1 MNCQGDLI
9 ARGGAKESLGN
20 LDKEPDESWGP
31 TGVAYTTLVLEVGMK
46 ESLIDNRL
54 ASIKKMEIKN
64 DSKKINGNSN
74 KNDNKN

>member
-46 ESLIDNRL
+46 ESLRDIDNRL
-54 ASIKKMEIKN
+54 ATINKMEIKTTV
-64 DSKKINGNSN
+64 KN
-74 KNDNKN
+74 KWQ

>member
-46 ESLIDNRL
+46 ESLRAIDNRL
-54 ASIKKMEIKN
+54 ASINKMEIKTTV
-64 DSKKINGNSN
+64 KN
-74 KNDNKN
+74 KWQ